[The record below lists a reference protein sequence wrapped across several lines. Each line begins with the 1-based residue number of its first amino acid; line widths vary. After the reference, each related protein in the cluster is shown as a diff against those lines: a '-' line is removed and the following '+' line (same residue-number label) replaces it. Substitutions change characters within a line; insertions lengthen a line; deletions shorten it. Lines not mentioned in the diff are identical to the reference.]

1 MSNNNAPQ
9 QLPEKYLELSDGR
22 TLAYADTGDPSSSCL
37 VIFFHGVFG
46 VGSAPQLQPF
56 LMDKNVHYV
65 APTLAGWGTSSP
77 RKKDVPYHVNLASD
91 ITQLINHLHPHD
103 LNLKIYIA
111 GGSYGTVPAQML
123 YGAPFD
129 VFPYGRD
136 MVACLLM
143 APFSP
148 FKLHKEYAKGLDTQS
163 YISVGPP
170 SQSIPFKII
179 PRMTAAFMKSKM
191 TSVDKCEIFIRQ
203 TLFDPMGPEEKAK
216 FREYREENNKK
227 EGEVERSFA
236 ENVYRSVQETWDGFF
251 EVSDTI
257 HCDWGFSPASLDDQH
272 NQRPILI
279 VSSAEDTLAP
289 NAMAKWLAANYKN
302 AHLRSINGGHLAAL
316 FHLND
321 LWKQLF
327 EL

>member
-1 MSNNNAPQ
+1 MSSNPNP
-9 QLPEKYLELSDGR
+9 LDEKYLELSDGR
-22 TLAYADTGDPSSSCL
+22 TLAYVDIGDPSSSRL

-46 VGSAPQLQPF
+46 VGTAPTLQPF
-56 LMDKNVHYV
+56 LQEKNVHYV
-65 APTLAGWGTSSP
+65 APTLPGWGSSSP
-77 RKKDVPYHVNLASD
+77 RNKDVPYHVNLASD
-91 ITQLINHLHPHD
+91 VTQLINHLHPHD
-103 LNLKIYIA
+103 LNLKIYLA

-129 VFPYGRD
+129 IFPYGRD
-136 MVACLLM
+136 VVACLLL

-148 FKLHKEYAKGLDTQS
+148 FRLHKDYAKTMDTPS

-179 PRMTAAFMKSKM
+179 PRMTSAFMKTKIS
-191 TSVDKCEIFIRQ
+191 SVEKCEVFIRQ
-203 TLFDPMGPEEKAK
+203 TLFDNMGPEEKEK
-216 FREYREENNKK
+216 FKKYREENNKQ

-236 ENVYRSVQETWDGFF
+236 ENVYRSVHETWDGFF
-251 EVSDTI
+251 EVSDVI
-257 HCDWGFSPASLDDQH
+257 HSDWGFAPDALDEEH
-272 NQRPILI
+272 NRRPILI
-279 VSSAEDTLAP
+279 VGSVEDTMAP
-289 NAMAKWLAANYKN
+289 DAMAKWLAANYKN

-327 EL
+327 ELL